1 MTASTERPTP
11 ETDAFYR
18 HRENLER
25 VARIEV
31 GTIAVKWGECGK
43 HARRLERQRDALA
56 EALRKLR
63 EETTQARRSPPMRDY
78 PQLHEGVDYVMRL
91 AEKTPG
97 STRTTFNERILRTQL
112 FNGQVAAM
120 LLDRLCA
127 ALAAL
132 ERGDDAIRA
141 AKEGS

>member
-1 MTASTERPTP
+1 MSTNDRPTP

-43 HARRLERQRDALA
+43 HARRLEQQRDALA
-56 EALRKLR
+56 EALEK
-63 EETTQARRSPPMRDY
+63 
-78 PQLHEGVDYVMRL
+78 VV
-91 AEKTPG
+91 AEVWAIVGPYGNAPPG
-97 STRTTFNERILRTQL
+97 SYARGFEVGVETAGKTARA
-112 FNGQVAAM
+112 VA
-120 LLDRLCA
+120 DA

-132 ERGDDAIRA
+132 ERGNG
-141 AKEGS
+141 KEGS

>member
-1 MTASTERPTP
+1 MTASTDRPTP

-56 EALRKLR
+56 EALRR
-63 EETTQARRSPPMRDY
+63 IACYPATRSDEISIETARNLARD
-78 PQLHEGVDYVMRL
+78 
-91 AEKTPG
+91 
-97 STRTTFNERILRTQL
+97 
-112 FNGQVAAM
+112 
-120 LLDRLCA
+120 

-132 ERGDDAIRA
+132 ERGDG
-141 AKEGS
+141 KEADRG